1 MQFMLFI
8 IKFVIYLNLLEVFI
22 MVKKIRFPLEMDNG
36 IEVRGMEE
44 LRDNFS
50 LTRIVHYFENGKLL
64 TWLKDRYED
73 ELARKVEI
81 LDRSDKQF
89 AQKISNIFG
98 VPYNESEEDALEEEL
113 VRAKRLEL
121 LKKYTDDTSFMEKVN
136 QIAFE
141 QDELYDL
148 LDENITTIY
157 LCGEKF
163 SIPLSKKGIKYIGV
177 NSPIIVVDSLEYINW
192 EEKGIELEGIRF
204 NEKYQGIVNEYENK
218 CKNTNECEDTVD
230 EPSIDFEKIK
240 KLYDEVSNEIS
251 FSLSIPSYHF
261 NSHSMCELGITSRR
275 DAEKIVSSAV
285 DKDVAF
291 LEKIFVRRSTSSF
304 DDLRMLYFNDLNKLC
319 ALYSEVFSDASI
331 NIDQIESQFSSD
343 YNKLLDICEQMY
355 YEADFPNIIDYSMD
369 EYSSTRGLFASK
381 IYMVST
387 KGDITGE
394 YYRLK
399 SRCETEIKRWYNKF
413 KKEAFK
419 RVESEFLKMGS

>member
-1 MQFMLFI
+1 
-8 IKFVIYLNLLEVFI
+8 

-73 ELARKVEI
+73 ELASKVEI
-81 LDRSDKQF
+81 LDRSDKEF
-89 AQKISNIFG
+89 AKKISNIFG

-163 SIPLSKKGIKYIGV
+163 SIPLSKKGVKYIGI
-177 NSPIIVVDSLEYINW
+177 NSPIIVVDSLECINW

-204 NEKYQGIVNEYENK
+204 NEKYQAIVNEYR
-218 CKNTNECEDTVD
+218 KNSEIEGGYEQD
-230 EPSIDFEKIK
+230 EEEGKITSNIDAGKLTI
-240 KLYDEVSNEIS
+240 LYDKVNGQTNCFFGNDAHIFRSKFMKSPIIS
-251 FSLSIPSYHF
+251 KR
-261 NSHSMCELGITSRR
+261 E
-275 DAEKIVSSAV
+275 AEKIVKDAIEEDIEFLHKVFSGPNSSMFERTKKEYFNQLV
-285 DKDVAF
+285 ELCNLYTEIFGD
-291 LEKIFVRRSTSSF
+291 EKIDFSIIKEEFEQNYYESYRECRMLF
-304 DDLRMLYFNDLNKLC
+304 DD
-319 ALYSEVFSDASI
+319 I
-331 NIDQIESQFSSD
+331 NWHD
-343 YNKLLDICEQMY
+343 M
-355 YEADFPNIIDYSMD
+355 IDYSIESMGGGGFFSTTS
-369 EYSSTRGLFASK
+369 YSINSESEIPQYFLSLT
-381 IYMVST
+381 
-387 KGDITGE
+387 
-394 YYRLK
+394 
-399 SRCETEIKRWYNKF
+399 SRCGHIISDNFNRF
-413 KKEAFK
+413 KKNLFLK
-419 RVESEFLKMGS
+419 KIESELNS